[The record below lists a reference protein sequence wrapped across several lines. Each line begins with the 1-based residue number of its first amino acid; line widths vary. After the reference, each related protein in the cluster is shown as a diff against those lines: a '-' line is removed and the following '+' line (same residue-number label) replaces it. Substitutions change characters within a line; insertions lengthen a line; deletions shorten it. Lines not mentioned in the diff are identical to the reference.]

1 MLVIDEIFLVSIFT
15 GVCVLFK
22 YTLELFQAL
31 GKDGKDEHTDQW
43 LEPNSYSNIFVRL
56 KEEKN
61 MKFQRNKKRGRVQL
75 LSLLEVLC

>member
-1 MLVIDEIFLVSIFT
+1 MLVIDEILLVSIFT

-43 LEPNSYSNIFVRL
+43 LEPNSYSKHI
-56 KEEKN
+56 
-61 MKFQRNKKRGRVQL
+61 
-75 LSLLEVLC
+75 C